1 MQTKWPTSLRI
12 YASSPVR
19 AGRAM
24 DLPVESVLVQGE
36 DLDVEGEQE
45 EDALNDETFGDA
57 EQGGFWRTYVT

>member
-1 MQTKWPTSLRI
+1 MCSPFR
-12 YASSPVR
+12 AS
-19 AGRAM
+19 RAM